1 MKETTTCYCVG
12 GLTIALRGPS
22 FAESRFLAP
31 FCCEEAVPQI
41 EFTVSVGHPT
51 LPTGLTALKR
61 TLHTAEYLQ
70 NGRRLRVMFQECS
83 EKLLLTQTEEAA
95 GRYRVCLEEVCLPLY
110 DTNLVLKLL
119 ELPKLL
125 LEHGGIFLHASFIN
139 DRGRAILFTA
149 PKQTGK
155 STQAALWQ
163 RYRGAEIV
171 NGDRALLRRVDGCW
185 RAYGSPYCGTSGI
198 CENRALPLRAVVLLR
213 QGKRNELRP
222 AYAREAAAAFW
233 MAAPTIRRRRPKLC
247 LMPRC
252 IFGGRFRCCISPAS
266 PRNRRSYAWKTRC
279 AIRSKQALAD
289 LFSAS

>member
-31 FCCEEAVPQI
+31 FRCEEAVPQI

-70 NGRRLRVMFQECS
+70 NGRHLRVMFQECS

-95 GRYRVCLEEVCLPLY
+95 GRYRVCLEEACLPLY

-125 LEHGGIFLHASFIN
+125 LEHSGIFLHASFIN

-163 RYRGAEIV
+163 RYRSAEIV

-222 AYAREAAAAFW
+222 ASAREAAAAFLDGCTYEPETQTEAVLD
-233 MAAPTIRRRRPKLC
+233 AALHIWREVPLLYFAC
-247 LMPRC
+247 LPEESAVVC
-252 IFGGRFRCCISPAS
+252 LE
-266 PRNRRSYAWKTRC
+266 N
-279 AIRSKQALAD
+279 ALRD
-289 LFSAS
+289 KV